1 MCSSDLDNY
10 NNVQVYA
17 NGTKQTLNGGSM
29 HHCMQLADFMYP
41 SPNSDWLGRGLMFG
55 ASNDNDWK

>member
-1 MCSSDLDNY
+1 MVNANDNY
-10 NNVQVYA
+10 NNVQIYA

-29 HHCMQLADFMYP
+29 HHCMQLMDFMYP
-41 SPNSDWLGRGLMFG
+41 SPNSNWLGRGLMFG

>member
-1 MCSSDLDNY
+1 MRME
-10 NNVQVYA
+10 QR
-17 NGTKQTLNGGSM
+17 QTLNGGSM
-29 HHCMQLADFMYP
+29 HHCMQLVDFMYP